1 MTRGRMK
8 SMNNKA
14 RKFKMLLLL
23 LILPL
28 TMAVLFAC
36 NGEDVPEYPI
46 CELTVSR
53 QAAIERLTTER
64 LSYDDTLF
72 TNGGVTALN
81 TILYNATGQINE
93 VESVAEI
100 THIENRAIF
109 DFTQVL
115 TRAQLEQQEIDNAIR
130 EFAIYRNS
138 LIAQINSARGLM
150 TAEIFSQRVLDEAD
164 EKIAEIQTKMFHA
177 ATRDQLRKLFDEVI
191 DHLSNAPTLYDE
203 FWIGLNQSRNT
214 AIGIVKA
221 HVEALLNF
229 RFTPE
234 NLLLIDIITS
244 DAIYEIN
251 NAMTASAIEVILT
264 NALNQLDAIERLNLT
279 YLELAI
285 LDAINFLNLYR
296 LGFDNNHYTTG
307 GVEALDN
314 IIDIAV
320 DLLNEVQYIEE
331 IDVILKNAQSALHLV
346 MTYSE
351 LLVIAR
357 IEAIAT
363 LNAHRK
369 SLDDSFY
376 SAEGLLSLNNI
387 VTSGIAAINSA
398 VSLVDVEQVLALAI
412 LELNSVEVFWYELE
426 RIISELIISINLH
439 YNTLLYENSFTQ
451 DGLAD
456 LSRIRSEIIAQIA
469 LATTPSFARGYH
481 AYGIAALNGVRTYA
495 QELAIARVNAILQI
509 EAYRQNFSNVN
520 FSATR
525 IQELDSI
532 LSTGTSRINSVETF
546 AALSVIIS
554 EIKSEFNSVLTY
566 AEELA
571 IARQNAHDTLIAHR
585 FTKNN
590 LNYTVSG
597 VIALDNIVA
606 NFANGLNSHMSLSAI
621 NDALQAAIVALYF
634 VPTYAQE
641 LAIFRQGRI
650 QALIDHRL
658 SKLAIPYTD
667 NGVAEL
673 DIILGQGIAAL
684 NSATTFPQVQ
694 EQFEAYLARLDAVLT
709 YAQVLVLTRAQAV
722 QAISSH
728 RNAFSP
734 GAFSA
739 AGNAELNNVLAEFI
753 DRINNAV
760 AISAVN
766 MLQVNAIVALNSVL
780 TQVQELVYLRVN
792 LRLDL
797 IDARAM
803 FQNVNYSPE
812 GIVLLNQHLAAG
824 LAAIDAATT
833 VDGAIG
839 AFNTAI
845 ANLNAV
851 PTIGQGA
858 AIAQANAIAQL
869 EAHRNSKNDAEFS
882 PSGIAQL
889 NSILATGRSAINATN
904 DITAISQA
912 LANAMA
918 AMDAVMTLSGELDG
932 LRAEAVGALRN
943 FRGTFNDLE
952 YSQVGID
959 ALNNALLQGEIAIN
973 LAASQDAIN
982 QAVIVAQNAMQS
994 VLTAAQE
1001 AGYLENARLDAVAEI
1016 EIYRAEIDSMQF
1028 GPRGLEQ
1035 LDDIT
1040 ANAVSDIFGASSLS
1054 AIQSIVANAKAA
1066 MGNVPRFNAELV
1078 AVLNEYA
1085 LSFDASQYSVAGLAQ
1100 RAQIVQDFTVLLN
1113 GAPNIIV
1120 GHEILMQAIYALDSV
1135 ERLDG
1140 ITRREIKDNA
1150 INKII
1155 SYRLGFNDNLFSD
1168 EGVSSLDWYVQN
1180 AIDLINVASSEDEIN
1195 GIVADAKLNL
1205 RAVLTLAHENA
1216 IEFLTNYRET
1226 FSAYDYDDYSQDI
1239 FDEVLER
1246 FIANIRTFS
1255 CLTTALMAAIN
1266 EMDAESNRQVFK
1278 NNAIQQLNNHRDALL
1293 EELFSAEGN
1302 AKLDAILRQAI
1313 IDITL
1318 STEEADVLLILSNA
1332 IAQMNL
1338 VLTLEQEYYIAR
1350 LIEYRNSFDDADF
1363 SAEARNEL
1371 DNILSSFIANIRT
1384 FTDLDAAL
1392 RLAIS
1397 QMDAVDD
1404 LEGDSRQDLKDSFI
1418 NRITAFANLNE
1429 YTPAN
1434 RLLVDAIIAN
1444 AQEQIFFA
1452 STLAE
1457 LEQIAENA
1465 EYLISQIEHI
1475 VTGDE
1480 DGIDNG

>member
-1 MTRGRMK
+1 M
-8 SMNNKA
+8 MNKTW
-14 RKFKMLLLL
+14 KFKALLLL
-23 LILPL
+23 MLLPL

-36 NGEDVPEYPI
+36 GGEDTTEYPV

-53 QAAIERLTTER
+53 QAAIWRLTTER
-64 LSYDDTLF
+64 LSFDDTLF
-72 TNGGVTALN
+72 TDGGVTALN
-81 TILYNATGQINE
+81 AILYNATGHINE

-100 THIENRAIF
+100 TQIENRAIF

-138 LIAQINSARGLM
+138 LITQINSTREFM
-150 TAEIFSQRVLDEAD
+150 TIEIFSQRVLDEVD
-164 EKIAEIQTKMFHA
+164 EKIFAARNDMFYAE
-177 ATRDQLRKLFDEVI
+177 TRDQLLEIFDDIMDFIWSV
-191 DHLSNAPTLYDE
+191 PTIFDE
-203 FWIGLNQSRNT
+203 FWYALNQSRNT
-214 AIGIVKA
+214 AIGIVKT

-229 RFTPE
+229 RFTAE
-234 NLLLIDIITS
+234 NLLLIDIIVG

-251 NAMTASAIEVILT
+251 EAMTASAIEVILT
-264 NALNQLDAIERLNLT
+264 NALNQLDAVEKLNLT

-296 LGFDNNHYTTG
+296 LGFDNNHYTAG
-307 GVEALDN
+307 GVEELDN

-331 IDVILKNAQSALHLV
+331 IDVILENAQNALHLV
-346 MTYSE
+346 ATYSE

-357 IEAIAT
+357 AEAITA
-363 LNAHRK
+363 LNTHRK

-387 VTSGIAAINSA
+387 VASGITAINSA
-398 VSLVDVEQVLALAI
+398 VSLTDVESVLALAI
-412 LELNSVEVFWYELE
+412 FELNSVEVFGYELE
-426 RIISELIISINLH
+426 RIIAELMISINLH
-439 YNTLLYENSFTQ
+439 YNTLLNDNSFTQ

-456 LSRIRSEIIAQIA
+456 LSRIRAEIIAQIA

-509 EAYRQNFSNVN
+509 EVYRQNFNNAN
-520 FSATR
+520 FSVIK

-532 LSTGTSRINSVETF
+532 LLTGTARINSVESF
-546 AALSVIIS
+546 AALSVIIN
-554 EIKSEFNSVLTY
+554 EIKNEFNGVLTY

-590 LNYTVSG
+590 LNYTASG
-597 VIALDNIVA
+597 VVALDNIVA
-606 NFANGLNSHMSLSAI
+606 NFANGLNSLMSLPSI
-621 NDALQAAIVALYF
+621 SDALQTAVIALDF

-658 SKLAIPYTD
+658 SKLTIPYTD
-667 NGVAEL
+667 DGVAEL
-673 DIILGQGIAAL
+673 DIILGQGIATL
-684 NSATTFPQVQ
+684 NSAATFPQVQ
-694 EQFEAYLARLDAVLT
+694 DQFEAYLTRLDAVLT

-722 QAISSH
+722 QAISNH

-734 GAFSA
+734 GAFSS
-739 AGNAELNNVLAEFI
+739 AGNAELNDVLADFI
-753 DRINNAV
+753 DRINNAI

-766 MLQVNAIVALNSVL
+766 MFQVNAITALNSVL
-780 TQVQELVYLRVN
+780 TQAQELVYLRVN

-812 GIVLLNQHLAAG
+812 GILLLDQHLTAG
-824 LAAIDAATT
+824 LAAIDAAIT
-833 VDGAIG
+833 VDGAMG

-858 AIAQANAIAQL
+858 ATAQANAIAQL
-869 EAHRNSKNDAEFS
+869 EAHRNSKDDADFS

-889 NSILATGRSAINATN
+889 NSILATGRSTINATN

-918 AMDAVMTLSGELDG
+918 AMDAVITLSGELDG
-932 LRAEAVGALRN
+932 LRAEAVSALRN

-973 LAASQDAIN
+973 LATSQDAIN
-982 QAVIVAQNAMQS
+982 QAVITAQSAMQS

-1001 AGYLENARLDAVAEI
+1001 AGYLEDARLDAVAEI
-1016 EIYRAEIDSMQF
+1016 EGYRADIDSMLF
-1028 GPRGLEQ
+1028 GPRGVEQ

-1040 ANAVSDIFGASSLS
+1040 ANAVSSIFEADSLS
-1054 AIQSIVANAKAA
+1054 AIQSIVANAKVA
-1066 MGNVPRFNAELV
+1066 MGNVPRFNAEFV

-1113 GAPNIIV
+1113 GAPDIIV

-1140 ITRREIKDNA
+1140 LTRREIKDSA

-1155 SYRLGFNDNLFSD
+1155 AYRLGFNNNLFSD
-1168 EGVSSLDWYVQN
+1168 TGVSTLDWYVQN
-1180 AIDLINVASSEDEIN
+1180 AIELINAASSEDEID
-1195 GIVADAKLNL
+1195 GIVADVKLNL
-1205 RAVLTLAHENA
+1205 RAVLTLAQENA

-1226 FSAYDYDDYSQDI
+1226 FSEYDYDDYAQDI

-1266 EMDAESNRQVFK
+1266 EMDAESNRQAFK
-1278 NNAIQQLNNHRDALL
+1278 NNAIQQLNNHRDTFL
-1293 EELFSAEGN
+1293 EELFSVEGN
-1302 AKLDAILRQAI
+1302 TKLDAILRQAI
-1313 IDITL
+1313 IDITF
-1318 STEEADVLLILSNA
+1318 SVEEADVLLILSNA

-1338 VLTLEQEYYIAR
+1338 VLTLEQEAYIAR
-1350 LIEYRNSFDDADF
+1350 LIEYRNSFDNADF
-1363 SAEARNEL
+1363 SVEARNEL
-1371 DNILSSFIANIRT
+1371 DTILSAFITNIRT
-1384 FTDLDAAL
+1384 FVDLDAAL

-1397 QMDAVDD
+1397 QMDAVED
-1404 LEGDSRQDLKDSFI
+1404 LDGDSRQELKDGFMARL
-1418 NRITAFANLNE
+1418 NAFAGQNE

-1434 RLLVDAIIAN
+1434 QLLINEILAN

-1452 STLAE
+1452 ISLTE
-1457 LEQIAENA
+1457 LEQIADDA
-1465 EYLISQIEHI
+1465 EYLISQIEYI
-1475 VTGDE
+1475 VIDDE
-1480 DGIDNG
+1480 DDTDNG